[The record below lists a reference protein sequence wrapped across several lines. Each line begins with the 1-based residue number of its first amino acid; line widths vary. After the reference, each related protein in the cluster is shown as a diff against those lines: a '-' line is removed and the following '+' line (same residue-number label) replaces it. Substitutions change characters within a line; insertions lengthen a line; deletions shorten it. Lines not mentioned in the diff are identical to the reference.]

1 MPSLLQRSLIGV
13 SRLALLITPY
23 QITIPKLLFTYLHS
37 PYTVNYN
44 VKQTTP
50 RGSTM
55 AKNKHN
61 GVIELWGH
69 EFKKAGEGLDKGEV
83 KSFVDELMKKH
94 EALLKRTEHLSS
106 LTKLAEKTI
115 EEADN
120 VAKQVRSEAEEQAR
134 TESKTI
140 ISEAEEQAQK
150 LIEGKRAEALATVN
164 QEVEAIKAKAQQEAE
179 NMLEERTKEIQPEL
193 RKNIKRLYGEL
204 LSQLENL
211 KQQVVTLEEELDQKL
226 FQTPEETSTV
236 VEETSQVAEET
247 SQVAEETSQV
257 AEETSQVAEET
268 SQVAEE
274 TSQVAEEIS
283 QAVEEISQEDR
294 GTSQEGEEASQSD
307 NEFLELFQP
316 ASETG
321 EDQPEWELEILPPID
336 LTQILDIINSLDS
349 LNEVKQT
356 ELIPQMDRPKITVF
370 LSQPIE
376 LLDILRELPQVAQ
389 VTEVTGTSNGD
400 AKPRKA
406 KIELSRKGAYKPSN

>member
-1 MPSLLQRSLIGV
+1 
-13 SRLALLITPY
+13 
-23 QITIPKLLFTYLHS
+23 
-37 PYTVNYN
+37 
-44 VKQTTP
+44 
-50 RGSTM
+50 M

-134 TESKTI
+134 TEAKAI

-164 QEVEAIKAKAQQEAE
+164 QEVEAIKARAQQEAE
-179 NMLEERTKEIQPEL
+179 NMLEEKTKEIQPEL

-226 FQTPEETSTV
+226 FQTPEKTSTV
-236 VEETSQVAEET
+236 VEETSQAVEET
-247 SQVAEETSQV
+247 
-257 AEETSQVAEET
+257 
-268 SQVAEE
+268 
-274 TSQVAEEIS
+274 S
-283 QAVEEISQEDR
+283 QAVEETSQEDR
-294 GTSQEGEEASQSD
+294 EASQAVEEASQAD

-406 KIELSRKGAYKPSN
+406 KIELSRSSVSRPSN